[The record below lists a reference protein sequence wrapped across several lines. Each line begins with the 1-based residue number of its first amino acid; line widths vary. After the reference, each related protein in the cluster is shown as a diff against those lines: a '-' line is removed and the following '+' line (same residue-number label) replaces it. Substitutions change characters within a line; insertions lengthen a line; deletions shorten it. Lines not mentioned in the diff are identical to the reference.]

1 MVRTWM
7 AVVVCFVPVTSLQI
21 VAVAVVGFY
30 WVAVELAVARLV
42 HQVYCFLDFY
52 CNKNWMLQMNT
63 FHINVQQ
70 LKKTQKT
77 HFNIQEKLRQHLKL
91 TTFESGREVAPL
103 LLT

>member
-1 MVRTWM
+1 
-7 AVVVCFVPVTSLQI
+7 
-21 VAVAVVGFY
+21 
-30 WVAVELAVARLV
+30 
-42 HQVYCFLDFY
+42 
-52 CNKNWMLQMNT
+52 MNT